1 MFVPVSGCKL
11 ALHSNHWAELM
22 RRTKGL
28 AALVTATLIAGRNQT
43 TSTATPAATTMDPGS
58 VTVFTLALQ
67 SDSVTGCIMGDPGMI
82 RPMTLTVSNN
92 SAVLL
97 TGGGVHYDLNRM
109 RPNVY
114 AGGYYTKIVADLSV
128 RPKRLTVSNDDGSC
142 NWAATTP

>member
-1 MFVPVSGCKL
+1 
-11 ALHSNHWAELM
+11 M
-22 RRTKGL
+22 RTTKEI
-28 AALVTATLIAGRNQT
+28 AALMAAMLIAGCSQT
-43 TSTATPAATTMDPGS
+43 TSTATPAAGTTDPGS

-67 SDSVTGCIMGDPGMI
+67 PNSVTGCIMGDPGMT
-82 RPMTLTVSNN
+82 RPMTLTVRNN

-97 TGGGVHYDLNRM
+97 TGGGIHYDLDRV

-114 AGGYYTKIVADLSV
+114 AGGYWAKIVADLSV

>member
-1 MFVPVSGCKL
+1 
-11 ALHSNHWAELM
+11 M
-22 RRTKGL
+22 RRTKEI
-28 AALVTATLIAGRNQT
+28 AALVTVMLIAGCSQT
-43 TSTATPAATTMDPGS
+43 TSTAVPAAGTTDPGS

-67 SDSVTGCIMGDPGMI
+67 SDSVTGCIMGDPGMT

-97 TGGGVHYDLNRM
+97 TGGGIHYDLNRI

-114 AGGYYTKIVADLSV
+114 AGGYWIKIMADLSV

-142 NWAATTP
+142 NWAATAA

>member
-1 MFVPVSGCKL
+1 
-11 ALHSNHWAELM
+11 M
-22 RRTKGL
+22 RRTKEIAAFL
-28 AALVTATLIAGRNQT
+28 AATLIAGCSQPP
-43 TSTATPAATTMDPGS
+43 SATAPAAGTTDPNS

-67 SDSVTGCIMGDPGMI
+67 ANSVTGCIMGDPGMT
-82 RPMTLTVSNN
+82 RPMTLTVGNN

-97 TGGGVHYDLNRM
+97 TGGGIHYDLDRV

-114 AGGYYTKIVADLSV
+114 AGGYWAKIVADLSV

>member
-1 MFVPVSGCKL
+1 
-11 ALHSNHWAELM
+11 M
-22 RRTKGL
+22 RRTKET
-28 AALVTATLIAGRNQT
+28 AALVAAALIAGCNQPAGPAGPAVGT
-43 TSTATPAATTMDPGS
+43 TDPGS

-67 SDSVTGCIMGDPGMI
+67 PNSVTGCIMGDPGMT

-97 TGGGVHYDLNRM
+97 TGGGIHYDLSRI

-114 AGGYYTKIVADLSV
+114 AGGYWAKIVADLSV

-142 NWAATTP
+142 NWAATAP